1 MYLYHQTYQIKY
13 NGSVSWRGEKFKE
26 QKKKKVNTGR
36 KYAKFD
42 GKQSINSRSSTNSK

>member
-1 MYLYHQTYQIKY
+1 MV
-13 NGSVSWRGEKFKE
+13 VSAGEERNLKNK
-26 QKKKKVNTGR
+26 KKKKVNTGR